1 MMPEDAKPVGA
12 MSLDHAT
19 DFVKQQS
26 LTRDAFLGGRLVVS
40 QPGNG
45 FRAGLDSVLLG
56 ASVDPGSKRLLDLG
70 AGAGTAALV
79 ALAHNPALAATLVE
93 AAAEMAALAALNL
106 EANGFAARANVLTL
120 DLTAKGAVRAAAGL
134 PADHFDAV
142 IANPPFFDPAAGS
155 APSRPRAA
163 ARHMQADSLDLWVKA
178 AATSA
183 APGGEVIFVHTAAAL
198 PALLVAFEARFG
210 ALTVLPL
217 TPREGE
223 PASRVLIRGIKGSR
237 APLTLL
243 SSRALHEPAG
253 RAFRPEFDAIFR
265 GTARLVW

>member
-1 MMPEDAKPVGA
+1 

-26 LTRDAFLGGRLVVS
+26 LTRDAFLGGRLIVS
-40 QPGNG
+40 QPGDG

-79 ALAHNPALAATLVE
+79 ALAHNAALAATLVE
-93 AAAEMAALAALNL
+93 ADAEMAALAALNL

-120 DLTAKGAVRAAAGL
+120 DLTARGAVRAAAGL

-142 IANPPFFDPAAGS
+142 IANPPFFDPASGS
-155 APSRPRAA
+155 APSARRAA
-163 ARHMQADSLDLWVKA
+163 ARHMAPASLDLWVKT

-183 APGGEVIFVHTAAAL
+183 APGGEVIFIHTAAAL
-198 PALLVAFEARFG
+198 PALLASFEARFG
-210 ALTVLPL
+210 EITVMQL
-217 TPREGE
+217 TPRDG
-223 PASRVLIRGIKGSR
+223 ADINRILVRGIKGSR
-237 APLTLL
+237 APLRLL
-243 SSRALHEPAG
+243 ASRALHEPSG
-253 RAFRPEFDAIFR
+253 RAFRPDFDAIFR